1 MYKQEFKRENK
12 KNSTNNLDQYLK
24 ELKIILKIK
33 INSSDNL
40 DRISQLTQKVN
51 QFNSTSLRMSKQ
63 DVKNFIKNKNN
74 FVFQVEAKDIYGDY
88 GIIGLAFVEFKKD
101 KEAKISNFLF
111 SCRAIGREIEDY
123 FLYNVINFINQK
135 KKNKIFLYF
144 QFNEKNKVA
153 KEYFVNKRI
162 IKKNK

>member
-1 MYKQEFKRENK
+1 MLNFY
-12 KNSTNNLDQYLK
+12 
-24 ELKIILKIK
+24 KIILKIK

-101 KEAKISNFLF
+101 KEAKISNFL
-111 SCRAIGREIEDY
+111 
-123 FLYNVINFINQK
+123 LK
-135 KKNKIFLYF
+135 
-144 QFNEKNKVA
+144 NEKVAEGIAKMHPMKRIGQGEDSASVA
-153 KEYFVNKRI
+153 KFLLTDESSWITGQILGVDGGRSSVA
-162 IKKNK
+162 